1 MFKVWLFL
9 ILSCSHDTC
18 MWLFEMLVKSG
29 HRNVLLNSYGKA
41 YVWIKGSRGK
51 EVGVADTNWPS
62 SNVGNWRLFLDD
74 VDDNYKETVQ
84 SQLAA
89 NLTDLIDRFLFIH
102 VSM

>member
-1 MFKVWLFL
+1 
-9 ILSCSHDTC
+9 

-41 YVWIKGSRGK
+41 YVCIKGSRGK